1 MRQPTRK
8 IWTLALLACLS
19 GCGAQADLKPRA
31 GHSLPKAPLGRTD
44 KPSAA
49 ELLTTQVQA
58 RPGRNIEL
66 ETKSQLRADDAF
78 DLPPKD

>member
-1 MRQPTRK
+1 MRTPARM
-8 IWTLALLACLS
+8 IWALALAGSLS
-19 GCGAQADLKPRA
+19 ACGAQADLKPRA
-31 GHSLPKAPLGRTD
+31 GHSLPIAPLGRAD

-49 ELLTTQVQA
+49 ELLKTQVQA